1 MKKSILVCLFVIFWL
16 FSQPAEVYAW
26 PFGSFCCSQGNTIN
40 LSGSGSILG
49 SGSGSGGTIGN
60 NCGNC
65 NGIWDPSQGP
75 TNQFLDKDGNGILSA
90 GDIVSDSGG
99 SGGFSSDRGGPTINP
114 PSTCSYAQWFEDQTS
129 DRNLGCGGTP
139 PSAPYSQSSY
149 YSQSAYEDTPDI
161 GTSDPTSPRVNLYIQ
176 KQGSSGW
183 TKNVQVTQSE
193 EVSLRWVA
201 SNVTY
206 CQSKDTTEFSL
217 TNTGGVSGTTD
228 TVNEP
233 ETGARTYAIECRN
246 PAGTTVESL
255 AALTILSTPFEF
267 TAAPKLVRTKETSK
281 LTWNVYGRTGCT
293 VANKVNGTDS
303 STISTSV
310 GSRDTVVLSGET
322 TYLLSC
328 PDGASA
334 EVTIQVLPIISET

>member
-1 MKKSILVCLFVIFWL
+1 MNLISTQNILWSCIFTLILFVSITNISFAYSVPYSYAEHSYL
-16 FSQPAEVYAW
+16 GSGGGSGTGGTGGGSITGQSVYSVAYGDTRYYVSEDTILSAIESGAPA
-26 PFGSFCCSQGNTIN
+26 GTI
-40 LSGSGSILG
+40 LTSTFDSRTQSSDGSGS
-49 SGSGSGGTIGN
+49 
-60 NCGNC
+60 
-65 NGIWDPSQGP
+65 
-75 TNQFLDKDGNGILSA
+75 
-90 GDIVSDSGG
+90 
-99 SGGFSSDRGGPTINP
+99 

-255 AALTILSTPFEF
+255 AALTILATPLEF
-267 TAAPKLVRTKETSK
+267 TAAPNLVRTKETSK
-281 LTWNVYGRTGCT
+281 LIWNVYGRTGCT

-310 GSRDTVVLSGET
+310 GSRDTVALSGET

>member
-1 MKKSILVCLFVIFWL
+1 
-16 FSQPAEVYAW
+16 
-26 PFGSFCCSQGNTIN
+26 
-40 LSGSGSILG
+40 LG

-99 SGGFSSDRGGPTINP
+99 SGGYGTGIYSQG
-114 PSTCSYAQWFEDQTS
+114 SYTNCVGQKYCQT
-129 DRNLGCGGTP
+129 
-139 PSAPYSQSSY
+139 YSQSSYYTQSTY

-161 GTSDPTSPRVNLYIQ
+161 GVETINPRVSLYIQ
-176 KQGSSGW
+176 KQGTTGW
-183 TKNVQVTQSE
+183 TKSVQVTPSD

-217 TNTGGVSGTTD
+217 TNTGGVSGTTN

-233 ETGARTYAIECRN
+233 ETGVRTFAIECRN
-246 PAGTTVESL
+246 SAGVTAESL
-255 AALTILSTPFEF
+255 ADLTVLATPLEF
-267 TAAPKLVRTKETSK
+267 TAVPNLVRTKETSK

-293 VANKVNGTDS
+293 VANKVNGADS
-303 STISTSV
+303 SAVTTDT
-310 GSRDTVVLSGET
+310 GSRDTLPLAGET
-322 TYLLSC
+322 TYRLSC
-328 PDGASA
+328 PDGASIDA
-334 EVTIQVLPIISET
+334 TIKVLPVISET